1 MSPASLTPAEV
12 LAMRKKAAADV
23 LAAAAAH
30 SLLTDQLHDLDALRR
45 ERAWTDEES
54 ARQSELRLRLDEAR
68 RRHDGA
74 HRRLRAISA
83 FRPRA
88 ALTHLGRPRAR

>member
-1 MSPASLTPAEV
+1 
-12 LAMRKKAAADV
+12 MRKKAAGDV

-30 SLLTDQLHDLDALRR
+30 SLLTDQLHDLEAQRR
-45 ERAWTDEES
+45 EGAWTAEEG
-54 ARQSELRLRLDEAR
+54 ALHGELRLRLDEAR
-68 RRHDGA
+68 RRHDAA

-88 ALTHLGRPRAR
+88 ALTHLDRPRTG

>member
-12 LAMRKKAAADV
+12 AAMRKKAASEV

-30 SLLTDQLHDLDALRR
+30 SLLTDELHDLDALRR
-45 ERAWTDEES
+45 ERAWTAEE
-54 ARQSELRLRLDEAR
+54 ATRHGELRLRLEEAR
-68 RRHDGA
+68 RRHDDA

-88 ALTHLGRPRAR
+88 ALTHLDRPRTG

>member
-1 MSPASLTPAEV
+1 
-12 LAMRKKAAADV
+12 MRKKAAADV

-45 ERAWTDEES
+45 ERAWTAEEN
-54 ARQSELRLRLDEAR
+54 AREAELRLRLDEAR
-68 RRHDGA
+68 RRHDAA

-83 FRPRA
+83 FGARA
-88 ALTHLGRPRAR
+88 ALSQLGRPRTG

>member
-12 LAMRKKAAADV
+12 AAMRKKAAAEV

-30 SLLTDQLHDLDALRR
+30 SLLTDQLHDLDTLRR
-45 ERAWTDEES
+45 DRAWTAEED
-54 ARQSELRLRLDEAR
+54 AHHAELRLRLNEAR

-74 HRRLRAISA
+74 QRRLRAISA

-88 ALTHLGRPRAR
+88 ALTQLGRPRTG

>member
-1 MSPASLTPAEV
+1 
-12 LAMRKKAAADV
+12 MRKKAAGDV

-45 ERAWTDEES
+45 ERAWTAEEN
-54 ARQSELRLRLDEAR
+54 ARHAELRLRLDEAR
-68 RRHDGA
+68 QRHDAA

-88 ALTHLGRPRAR
+88 ALSHLGRPRTG

>member
-12 LAMRKKAAADV
+12 AAMRKKAAADV
-23 LAAAAAH
+23 LAAAASH
-30 SLLTDQLHDLDALRR
+30 SLLTDQLHDLEALRR
-45 ERAWTDEES
+45 ERPWTAEE
-54 ARQSELRLRLDEAR
+54 AALDVELRLRLDEAR
-68 RRHDGA
+68 QRHDAA

-88 ALTHLGRPRAR
+88 ALSHLDRPRTG

>member
-1 MSPASLTPAEV
+1 
-12 LAMRKKAAADV
+12 MRKKAAADV

-45 ERAWTDEES
+45 ERAWTDEEN
-54 ARQSELRLRLDEAR
+54 ARHSELRVRLDEAR
-68 RRHDGA
+68 QRHDGA
-74 HRRLRAISA
+74 HRRLRAITA

-88 ALTHLGRPRAR
+88 ALSQLGPPRAR

>member
-12 LAMRKKAAADV
+12 AAMRKKAAAEV

-30 SLLTDQLHDLDALRR
+30 SLLTDQLHELDALRR
-45 ERAWTDEES
+45 ERPWTPEEN
-54 ARQSELRLRLDEAR
+54 AHHSELRMRLEEAR
-68 RRHDGA
+68 QRHDGA

-88 ALTHLGRPRAR
+88 GLTHLGRPRTG

>member
-1 MSPASLTPAEV
+1 
-12 LAMRKKAAADV
+12 MRKKAAAEV

-45 ERAWTDEES
+45 ERAWTAEEIERH
-54 ARQSELRLRLDEAR
+54 AELRLRLDEAR
-68 RRHDGA
+68 QRHDGA

-88 ALTHLGRPRAR
+88 AFTQLGRPRTG

>member
-12 LAMRKKAAADV
+12 AAMRKKAAGDA

-45 ERAWTDEES
+45 ERAWTAEEN
-54 ARQSELRLRLDEAR
+54 ARYAELRLRLDEAR
-68 RRHDGA
+68 QRHDAA

-88 ALTHLGRPRAR
+88 ALSHLGRPRTG